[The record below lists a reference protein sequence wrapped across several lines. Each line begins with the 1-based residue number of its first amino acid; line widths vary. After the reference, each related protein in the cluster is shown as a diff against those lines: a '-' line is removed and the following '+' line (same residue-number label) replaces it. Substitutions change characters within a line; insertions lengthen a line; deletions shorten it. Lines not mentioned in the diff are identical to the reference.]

1 METALSD
8 ALYLTDVERNGD
20 VVAMTSY
27 APLLAKKGHTQWRP
41 DMIYFDNTSVNPTP
55 EYYVQ
60 KLYGNNS
67 GDSYI
72 PTMLTVDSDNPKVK
86 ARVGVSVVADSST
99 GDRIVKLVNMLPVA
113 VNADLSGLDLKVR
126 TVKGER
132 LTGDPSDETAKSSPV
147 TLTVPTMELPPYSF
161 TVFRTK

>member
-1 METALSD
+1 
-8 ALYLTDVERNGD
+8 
-20 VVAMTSY
+20 
-27 APLLAKKGHTQWRP
+27 
-41 DMIYFDNTSVNPTP
+41 
-55 EYYVQ
+55 
-60 KLYGNNS
+60 
-67 GDSYI
+67 
-72 PTMLTVDSDNPKVK
+72 MLTVDSDNPKVK

-132 LTGDPSDETAKSSPV
+132 LTGDPADETAKSSPV
-147 TLTVPTMELPPYSF
+147 TLTVPMMELPPYSF

>member
-1 METALSD
+1 
-8 ALYLTDVERNGD
+8 
-20 VVAMTSY
+20 
-27 APLLAKKGHTQWRP
+27 
-41 DMIYFDNTSVNPTP
+41 MIYFDNTSVNPTP